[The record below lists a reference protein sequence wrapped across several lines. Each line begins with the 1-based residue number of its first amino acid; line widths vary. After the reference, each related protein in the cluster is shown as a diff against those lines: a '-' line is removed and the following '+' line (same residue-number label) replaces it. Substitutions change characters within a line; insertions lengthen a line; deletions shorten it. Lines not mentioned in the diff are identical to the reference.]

1 MTTATDSSPA
11 PETAVSIIKRVGA
24 VVLVL
29 GLIDVGIIVYC
40 IVHGVGYRSSFNI
53 FAVAAGIFLL
63 RGSLRTAAIV
73 RVFAL
78 FMLCCFLWIPF
89 LLVSLMPWDLV
100 VTMLRVCPER
110 IVSNGA
116 QWALLVFVLLWII
129 QELDRESV
137 RTAMTEAGV
146 EQHGF
151 RKPAIAATVVAA
163 IIGVGVTMMLHGEMA
178 KRATALAQEKTGP
191 GYRIFV
197 HALNYR
203 KDWRGVSVSA
213 AVYAW
218 NNKGIWDFP
227 VHWQPK

>member
-63 RGSLRTAAIV
+63 RGSLRAASIV

-78 FMLCCFLWIPF
+78 FMLCGFLWIPF

-100 VTMLRVCPER
+100 VTTLRVCPER
-110 IVSNGA
+110 IASNGA
-116 QWALLVFVLLWII
+116 QWALFVFLLLWII

-137 RTAMTEAGV
+137 RTAMAEAGV
-146 EQHGF
+146 KQHGF
-151 RKPAIAATVVAA
+151 RRPTIAATVIVA
-163 IIGVGVTMMLHGEMA
+163 IIGVGATMMLHGETA
-178 KRATALAQEKTGP
+178 KHATVLAQEKTGP
-191 GYRIFV
+191 GYHIFV
-197 HALNYR
+197 HALSYR
-203 KDWRGVSVSA
+203 KDGHGAYA
-213 AVYAW
+213 AADVYAW
-218 NNKGIWDFP
+218 NDKGIWDFP
-227 VHWQPK
+227 VRWQTK